1 MGFVRIGEALVRRR
15 RRVVVMA
22 VLFLV
27 VAGALGGDVAERLS
41 IGGFENEGAAS
52 SEADRLLDERFDAGE
67 PNVVLVVGAG
77 EAATGVDDPAVA
89 AEGLRITEELGA
101 TEGMTEVA
109 SYWSLGSAPPLRAED
124 SSSALVLGRLEG
136 TEDEVDERIAILSEQ
151 FTVTEAD
158 VAAGEAAGGAGV
170 TVGVGGLQEAFRV
183 MGETIEADLLR
194 AELLAF
200 PLTLLLLLFIFRSV
214 VSALLPLGVGLFAIL
229 GTFLVLDV
237 LAGMTLVSIYALNIT
252 TALGLGL
259 AIDYSLFVV
268 SRYREER
275 DGGHDTRAA
284 VVRTVGT
291 AGRAVVV
298 SGLTVALSIG
308 ALLVFPIAFLRSF
321 AYAGIP
327 VVALAVVGA
336 VVVLPALLAI
346 LGDRVDAWSIPTRS
360 RGPVGAGAG
369 RFWEKVARSVMARP
383 VPVITVVVTALLVL
397 GAPFLRVA
405 FGLPDDR
412 VLPEDTPVRVVND
425 TIRTD
430 YTSNDTGA
438 VSVVLPGTASDD
450 PAIDDYAAR
459 LSALADVARVD
470 AASGIYIEGARV
482 LDEAPSPER
491 FEPVG
496 AAVVAGGGEGGT
508 WLSVVPSVE
517 PISAEGE
524 DLVVAVRAE
533 AAPGEVLVGGQSA
546 MLVDL
551 KDGIFERLP
560 LALGLIAISTFVL
573 LLLMFGSV
581 LVPIKALVLNTLS
594 LTATFGAMVWI
605 FQDGNLAG
613 PLGFTAT
620 GFLDTTIPVLMFCI
634 AFGLSM
640 DYEVFLLS
648 RIKEQVD
655 HGADD
660 TDAVAIGLARTG
672 RIISAAA
679 ALMSVVFLAF
689 ATSEVSFIKLFGLGL
704 TLAVLMDATIVR
716 ATLVPAF
723 MRLAGR
729 ANWWAPAWVHR
740 IVDRVGL
747 SEAAAERAVV
757 DVRDTVEVTP
767 VEGSEVPA
775 GEREPVTIGDP
786 R

>member
-1 MGFVRIGEALVRRR
+1 MGFVRMGEALVRRR
-15 RRVVVMA
+15 RRVVVVA

-27 VAGALGGDVAERLS
+27 LAGALGGDVAERLS
-41 IGGFENEGAAS
+41 SGGFEDDRAAS
-52 SEADRLLDERFDAGE
+52 SKADRLLDERFDAGE

-77 EAATGVDDPAVA
+77 EAASGVDDPAVA
-89 AEGLRITEELGA
+89 AEGQRITEALAA
-101 TEGMTEVA
+101 TEGMTEVV

-151 FTVTEAD
+151 LTVTEAD
-158 VAAGEAAGGAGV
+158 VAAGEAPAGVGV

-183 MGETIEADLLR
+183 MGETIEADLVR

-275 DGGHDTRAA
+275 DAGHETRAA

-327 VVALAVVGA
+327 VVALAVIGA
-336 VVVLPALLAI
+336 VVVLPALLAM

-383 VPVITVVVTALLVL
+383 VPVIAVVVTALLLLAV
-397 GAPFLRVA
+397 PFLRVA

-430 YTSNDTGA
+430 YASNDTGA
-438 VSVVLPGTASDD
+438 LSVVLPGTSADD
-450 PAIDDYAAR
+450 PAIDEYAER
-459 LSALADVARVD
+459 LSALPDVARVD
-470 AASGIYIEGARV
+470 AASGIYVEGAQV
-482 LDEAPSPER
+482 LDEAPSAER
-491 FEPVG
+491 FEPTL
-496 AAVVAGGGEGGT
+496 ASADGGEGGT

-524 DLVVAVRAE
+524 DLVAAVRAE
-533 AAPGEVLVGGQSA
+533 PAPGEAFVGGQSA

-560 LALGLIAISTFVL
+560 LALGLIALSTFVL

-613 PLGFTAT
+613 SLGFTAT
-620 GFLDTTIPVLMFCI
+620 GFLDTTTPVLMFCI

-655 HGADD
+655 QGADN
-660 TDAVAIGLARTG
+660 TDAVAIGLSRTG

-679 ALMSVVFLAF
+679 ALMSIVFLAF

-757 DVRDTVEVTP
+757 DVRDTVEPTP
-767 VEGSEVPA
+767 VEGSGVPA